1 MVHNVYTVA
10 FNGIEAIEVDVQIH
24 ISPGIPNF
32 IIVGLADKTIAES
45 KERVRTAISAIG
57 ISLPPKKIVIN
68 LSPADLVKEGSHFD
82 LAIACAIL
90 SSYEILPSNE
100 INSYI
105 ILGELGLD
113 GTILPVNGV
122 LPASICANSL
132 EKGVICPASNGQ
144 EAAWSGNKDIIA
156 PTHLLNLVNHFK
168 GTQVL
173 APPTTEILHQDKAN
187 TYPDLADVKGQRI
200 PKRAIEIAAIGGH
213 NLLMLGP
220 PGSGK
225 SMMAQCLPGILPSIT
240 HQEILECSI
249 VASVAGLI
257 RNGNLIKQRPF
268 RAPHH
273 SCSMA
278 AMVGGGIGK
287 KVKPGEVSLAHNG
300 ILFLDEL
307 AEFSSSVLESLRQPV
322 ETGEIFISRSG
333 CHVRYPANFQL
344 IAAMNPCKCGYVS
357 EPSKACS
364 RAPNCSKDYLMKISG
379 PLMDRF
385 DMQIEVPFFFNSF
398 SNQEQEEKSSN
409 ILLRIKKAQEFQM
422 ARCKEDNITRNK
434 DLNGELLLKYAM
446 PKDDDAQN
454 LLEKAMEK
462 FKLSMRSYSKI
473 LRLARSI
480 ADLEQIDEVKK
491 HHIAEALSYR
501 YTDKLMSYDRAVN
514 MNYKKTKL

>member
-1 MVHNVYTVA
+1 MSNNVYTVA

-32 IIVGLADKTIAES
+32 LIVGLADKTIAES

-57 ISLPPKKIVIN
+57 ISLPPKKIVVN

-105 ILGELGLD
+105 ILGELSLD
-113 GTILPVNGV
+113 GAILPVNGV
-122 LPASICANSL
+122 LPASISANSL
-132 EKGVICPASNGQ
+132 GKGIICPVSNGQ
-144 EAAWSGNKDIIA
+144 ESAWSGSKDIIA
-156 PTHLLNLVNHFK
+156 ASHLLNLVNHFK
-168 GTQVL
+168 GTQFISS
-173 APPTTEILHQDKAN
+173 PTTEVLYEDTAN
-187 TYPDLADVKGQRI
+187 IYPDLADVRGQKI
-200 PKRAIEIAAIGGH
+200 PKRALEIAAIGGH

-225 SMMAQCLPGILPSIT
+225 SMIAQCMPGILTSMT

-249 VASVAGLI
+249 IASVAGLI
-257 RNGNLIKQRPF
+257 RNGNLVKQRPF

-278 AMVGGGIGK
+278 AMVGGGIGRK
-287 KVKPGEVSLAHNG
+287 LRPGEISLAHNG

-307 AEFSSSVLESLRQPV
+307 PEFARLVLESLRQPI
-322 ETGEIFISRSG
+322 ETGEILISRSG
-333 CHVRYPANFQL
+333 CYVKYPADFQL
-344 IAAMNPCKCGYVS
+344 IAAMNPCKCGYIS
-357 EPSKACS
+357 DPSKACS

-385 DMQIEVPFFFNSF
+385 DMQVEVPFFFDGFNR
-398 SNQEQEEKSSN
+398 QEQEEKSSDV
-409 ILLRIKKAQEFQM
+409 LLRIKKAQEFQM
-422 ARCKEDNITRNK
+422 ERYKKDNITKNK
-434 DLNGELLLKYAM
+434 HLNGELLLKYAM
-446 PKDDDAQN
+446 PKEADAQN

-462 FKLSMRSYSKI
+462 FKLSMRSYNKI
-473 LRLARSI
+473 IRLARSI

-491 HHIAEALSYR
+491 RHIAEALSYR
-501 YTDKLMSYDRAVN
+501 YTDRLISCNKN
-514 MNYKKTKL
+514 II